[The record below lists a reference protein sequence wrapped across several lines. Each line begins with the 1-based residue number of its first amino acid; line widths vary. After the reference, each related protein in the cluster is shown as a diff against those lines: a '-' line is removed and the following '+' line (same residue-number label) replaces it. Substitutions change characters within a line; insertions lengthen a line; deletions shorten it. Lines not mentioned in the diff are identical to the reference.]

1 MKQILRYTL
10 ACLLISPFSVYSQCT
25 STNAT
30 TCQCP
35 PGGGTNC
42 DLLPDISIA
51 KSELT
56 LPGNYTEYAQVCS
69 PSCSGNDGRLRIGVS
84 TPIIGYGP
92 LETHGTSRYLCGTDT
107 LDAGSVSNI
116 PATCPTTGLPPR
128 QLINQRIFHK
138 TNNAMTFYDRPAG
151 TMTYHPTH
159 GHQHV
164 DEWGVYTLRTNNGD
178 PNPVNWPII
187 GTGAKLGFCLL
198 DIKQCHNNPGY
209 CTDSLGNSLNNTN
222 IPNYGLNGL
231 TSGTYSCSNSLQ
243 GITNG
248 WMDTYSQNLDGMWIN
263 LPPGL
268 CNGTYWVVVQID
280 PLNYFLETNEN
291 NNVVAVPIT
300 LTKQSSAPAITANG
314 PIRFC
319 PGGNVTLTSS
329 SSSNYLWST
338 GDTTRSIVV
347 SAAGSYTVS
356 STCGSSTSTS
366 SPISVSI
373 IPFTVDASVSPS
385 ATVCNGDSVQL
396 ASSVVSTGYSNVPVI
411 FSNSTP
417 LFIPDAPAAAV
428 NSPIT
433 VSGINPV
440 TLNSGSV
447 VSVKLNLTHTYDG
460 DLSISLISPSG
471 NSVLLSNRRGGS
483 GNNFLNTVFITSA
496 STLISAGAAPFTG
509 SYKPDGN
516 LASFTGNA
524 NGVWQL
530 RVQDLGGQDTGRIQN
545 WQLTINNQAPETF
558 SYVWSSV
565 PSGFSSSLQNPVAHP
580 TASGTYYV
588 AATSNATGCSGSNS
602 TAVNVYPQLAVTGFS
617 PLSGGAGTVVTINGL
632 NLSNTS
638 SVLVG
643 GIPVTSFTIINSN
656 QLQVVIPKAGNLYGS
671 FCVTNSNGCSK
682 CSNEG
687 FTLLQNPTIVLNLK
701 VFIEGLYLGNGQMNN
716 LLFQHNLSTDPNAT
730 DTITLEL
737 RYPDASLTLA
747 GTAKNIL
754 LKDGTASL
762 AFPSSLLG
770 QSYYMVVRNR
780 NSIETWSK
788 TAVPFL
794 VSPMSFD
801 FTTP

>member
-1 MKQILRYTL
+1 MKKILRL
-10 ACLLISPFSVYSQCT
+10 AIVFLLISPLIGRSQCT

-92 LETHGTSRYLCGTDT
+92 LQTHGTSRYLCGTDT
-107 LDAGSVSNI
+107 LDAGSVNNI

-138 TNNAMTFYDRPAG
+138 SNNAMTTYDRPAG
-151 TMTYHPTH
+151 TMTYHPSH

-198 DIKQCHNNPGY
+198 DIKQCQNNPGY
-209 CTDSLGNSLNNTN
+209 CTDSLGNSLNSSN

-231 TSGTYSCSNSLQ
+231 PNGTYSCSNSLQ

-248 WMDTYSQNLDGMWIN
+248 WMDTYSQSLDGMWIN

-280 PLNYFLETNEN
+280 PLNYFLETNEK

-314 PIRFC
+314 PTSFC
-319 PGGNVTLTSS
+319 QGGSVTLTASA
-329 SSSNYLWST
+329 SSNYLWST
-338 GDTTRSIVV
+338 GAVTQSIVV
-347 SAAGSYTVS
+347 STGGTYTVS
-356 STCGSSTSTS
+356 ATCGATSSTSPPVVVT
-366 SPISVSI
+366 I
-373 IPFTVDASVSPS
+373 IPITVNVSTSP
-385 ATVCNGDSVQL
+385 TVPLCNGDSVQL
-396 ASSVVSTGYSNVPVI
+396 SSSAVSTGYSNVPVV

-433 VSGINPV
+433 VSGINPA
-440 TLNSGSV
+440 TLSSSSV
-447 VSVKLNLTHTYDG
+447 VSVNLNLTHTYDG
-460 DLSISLISPSG
+460 DLTISLLSPSG
-471 NSVLLSNRRGGS
+471 NSVLLSNRRGGG
-483 GNNFLNTVFITSA
+483 GNNFLNTVFSMSA
-496 STLISAGAAPFTG
+496 VTLISSGAAPFTG

-516 LASFTGNA
+516 LSTFTENA
-524 NGVWQL
+524 NGLWQL
-530 RVQDLGGQDTGRIQN
+530 RVQDLGRQDTGRIQN
-545 WQLTINNQAPETF
+545 WSLTINTQVTETF
-558 SYVWSSV
+558 NYAWSSI
-565 PSGFSSSLQNPVAHP
+565 PAGFNSSMQNPVAHP
-580 TASGTYYV
+580 TASATYSV
-588 AATSNATGCSGSNS
+588 TATSNATGCSGTNS
-602 TAVNVYPQLAVTGFS
+602 TAVNVFPQIAINAFAPLTG
-617 PLSGGAGTVVTINGL
+617 GTGTVVTINGL
-632 NLSNTS
+632 NFSNVTN
-638 SVLVG
+638 VTVG
-643 GIPVTSFTIINSN
+643 GIPVSSFTVINAN
-656 QLQVVIPKAGNLYGS
+656 QIQVVVPNVGNLTGP
-671 FCVTNSNGCSK
+671 FCMTNSTGCSG
-682 CSNEG
+682 CSG
-687 FTLLQNPTIVLNLK
+687 TTFTINQNPTIVLNLK
-701 VFIEGLYLGNGQMNN
+701 LFIEGLYLGNGQMSNV
-716 LLFQHNLSTDPNAT
+716 LYQHNQSTNPNAT
-730 DTITLEL
+730 DSIAVEL
-737 RYPDASLTLA
+737 HYPDASLTLA
-747 GTAKNIL
+747 GTTKSIL
-754 LKDGTASL
+754 HKDGTASL

-770 QSYYMVVRNR
+770 QSYFIAVRNR